1 MSPTTS
7 HQCIEIVVAVTR
19 TVQSPATGHVD
30 RRLLATQAA
39 VRPLTTITKQLQ
51 QTTMTEVIRQTTE
64 SPWQVQPTPRFY
76 SPGGSIGLA
85 VWLQLVGGTTH
96 KYPLPLGLNK
106 HNVSLTG
113 PHLYL
118 PASRHVNPWNG
129 LSRMHER
136 DRRQTDHATEKCVG
150 IGGIACTA
158 RAIPPNNAVPHTLTS
173 VHNITNDVVES
184 TSFDSNEFIEFP

>member
-1 MSPTTS
+1 LAAIGWGYDAQISPSLGT
-7 HQCIEIVVAVTR
+7 
-19 TVQSPATGHVD
+19 
-30 RRLLATQAA
+30 
-39 VRPLTTITKQLQ
+39 Q
-51 QTTMTEVIRQTTE
+51 QTQRVTHWTTR
-64 SPWQVQPTPRFY
+64 V
-76 SPGGSIGLA
+76 
-85 VWLQLVGGTTH
+85 
-96 KYPLPLGLNK
+96 
-106 HNVSLTG
+106 
-113 PHLYL
+113 

-173 VHNITNDVVES
+173 VHNITSDVVES